1 MKKGVKVAGI
11 CPLYNVLSAQYPF
24 VEAIITTL
32 PLVDVLFVN
41 DGGSTDGT
49 LKVLR
54 RMAERW
60 PKIVIT
66 QIKQEKSQFWENIDQ
81 VLMSLIN
88 NECQGYDWIIEI
100 QADEFFHPSLYQATL
115 DEIERAHVGG
125 YNSIRQPIT
134 TIFRWTSQDD
144 YVYRNVRIFRNMPNI
159 ISRWGGDCFFIKGL
173 PEYRE
178 GFSAH
183 NMPPELDSNV
193 LRHHL
198 KDCFAR
204 DRLLQAKN
212 HAEFFATEQQNR
224 RDAYQMMKKHQHTFR
239 SPPKEQIEIH
249 PEIPEIFHGLVGL
262 EKYEVREEL
271 FEM

>member
-1 MKKGVKVAGI
+1 MAIKIAGI

-49 LKVLR
+49 LQVLQ
-54 RMAERW
+54 RMAKRW

-66 QIKQEKSQFWENIDQ
+66 RIKQEKSGLWESMDH

-88 NECQGYDWIIEI
+88 NECQGYDWIIEV
-100 QADEFFHPSLYQATL
+100 QADEYFHPRLYQATL
-115 DEIERAHVGG
+115 DEIKRAHEGG
-125 YNSIRQPIT
+125 YNSIRQPIL
-134 TIFRWTSQDD
+134 TIYRWSKPDT

-159 ISRWGGDCFFIKGL
+159 VSRWGGDCFFFEGL

-178 GFSAH
+178 GFTAH
-183 NMPPELDSNV
+183 NLPPELDSNV

-198 KDCFAR
+198 KDCFSR
-204 DRLLQAKN
+204 DRLLQAKA
-212 HAEFFATEQQNR
+212 HAEFLATEHPNR
-224 RDAYQMMKKHQHTFR
+224 RAIYERMKGCTYLWNV
-239 SPPKEQIEIH
+239 PPKEEIQIH
-249 PEIPEIFHGLVGL
+249 PEVPEIFHGLVGL
-262 EKYEVREEL
+262 KDYVVREEL